1 MMKKTSV
8 ALLGTLFSVSVYA
21 APTECI
27 DDGKSVVVL
36 SDCTTIE
43 INTCYKG
50 VPQDATSVLPVVITD
65 LDSSVETATPY
76 CGQPED
82 DFVGCVANGDNL
94 AADVR
99 VDDIRQRND
108 KDDNAT
114 PARNG
119 KKTAT
124 VDCLGCDGTSVAA
137 EVNMTDRKNAHFDI
151 LLEKSDDTAVCKV
164 GFNAHSQ
171 SD

>member
-1 MMKKTSV
+1 MMKIISV
-8 ALLGTLFSVSVYA
+8 ALFSTLFSVSVYA
-21 APTECI
+21 EPTECI

-36 SDCTTIE
+36 PDCTTIE

-50 VPQDATSVLPVVITD
+50 VPQEATSVLPVVITD
-65 LDSSVETATPY
+65 LDTSVDPATPY
-76 CGQPED
+76 CGQPSD
-82 DFVGCVANGDNL
+82 DFVGCVANGNL

-108 KDDNAT
+108 KVGNAT
-114 PARNG
+114 PAKNG

-124 VDCLGCDGTSVAA
+124 VDCLGCDGRNVAA
-137 EVNMTDRKNAHFDI
+137 EVDMTDRKNAHFDL
-151 LLEKSDDTAVCKV
+151 LLEESDDTAVCKV